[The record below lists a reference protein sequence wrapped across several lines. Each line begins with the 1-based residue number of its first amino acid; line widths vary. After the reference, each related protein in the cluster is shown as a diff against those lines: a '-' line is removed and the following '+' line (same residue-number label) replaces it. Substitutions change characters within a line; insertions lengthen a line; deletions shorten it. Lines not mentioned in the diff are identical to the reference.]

1 VEGTPR
7 VVIIGGG
14 AAAASLSVRL
24 ARMGLLARIALT
36 IVDPAERIGRGLA
49 YASHPAHRLNVPAAR
64 MGLDAR
70 DVGGF
75 HAYALERGV
84 DAAPN
89 AFLPRVLYGAFV
101 EDTLTREVAPY
112 ARHVRAR
119 ATGAARLGL
128 CWRVALDDG
137 GELEA
142 DAVVLATGN
151 APPARLPGVSDA
163 LHVGSRYI
171 PSPWLPEAFDGV
183 GPDDAVFVIGTGLT
197 AVDACVT
204 LRTRGHR
211 GRLTLLSRRGL
222 LPRPHAHAPAAHTLP
237 ALPEGGDLRAW
248 MRLAR
253 TEAERAVAR
262 GAPWQGVFD
271 ALRAHVPA
279 IWASLDAADRAR
291 FLRHARPYWDV
302 HRHRVPP
309 DLLDMVETAIA
320 EGRAERI
327 AGRVVSAGST
337 AEGVRVTLRRRGAA
351 TDEVREA
358 HHLVNATGP
367 DLDLRRS
374 GGPLLR
380 TLLAEGLLAQDL
392 LRTGLMSDTQGSALG
407 ADGRPVPGLY
417 VLGGARRATEWEAT
431 AMHEVSGQAE
441 RLAERLRR
449 LIPS

>member
-1 VEGTPR
+1 
-7 VVIIGGG
+7 VIIGGG

-24 ARMGLLARIALT
+24 ARMGLLQRITLT
-36 IVDPAERIGRGLA
+36 IVDPAEQIGRGLA
-49 YASHPAHRLNVPAAR
+49 YASHPSHRLNVPAAR

-75 HAYALERGV
+75 HAFALARGV
-84 DAAPN
+84 EAAPN
-89 AFLPRVLYGAFV
+89 TFLPRVLYGAFV
-101 EDTLTREVAPY
+101 EDSLSREVAPY

-119 ATGAARLGL
+119 AAGVTRAGA

-137 GELEA
+137 GTLTAEV
-142 DAVVLATGN
+142 VVLATGN
-151 APPARLPGVSDA
+151 APPARLPGVSDE
-163 LHVGSRYI
+163 LHRGARHI
-171 PSPWLPEAFDGV
+171 PAPWLPKAFDGV

-204 LRTRGHR
+204 LHTRGHR
-211 GRLTLLSRRGL
+211 GRITLLSRRGL
-222 LPRPHAHAPAAHTLP
+222 LPRPHAHAPAAHALPTLP
-237 ALPEGGDLRAW
+237 EAGDLRAW
-248 MRLAR
+248 LRLAR
-253 TEAERAVAR
+253 TEAESAAAR

-309 DLLDMVETAIA
+309 DLLDMLETAIA

-327 AGRVVSAGST
+327 AGRLVSADAT
-337 AEGVRVTLRRRGAA
+337 ADGVRVTLRRRGAT
-351 TDEVREA
+351 TDEVRAA

-380 TLLAEGLLAQDL
+380 ALLADGLLAQDP
-392 LRTGLMSDTQGSALG
+392 LRTGLMSDAQGSALG

-431 AMHEVSGQAE
+431 AMHEVSVQAE
-441 RLAERLRR
+441 RLAERLRD
-449 LIPS
+449 LIPA